1 VADDFDVAIVGAGPA
16 GCLAAYRLARQGA
29 RVALVDDSHPREKPC
44 GGGVTGRALD
54 LVREA
59 VDLSRL
65 SGVHIDTATFVDG
78 TRSATMHLGH
88 GAGRG
93 PQLAVI
99 SRRDFDGAILEA
111 AIGAGATHVAARATD
126 VQRANGGWAI
136 TTRGDT
142 VRCGWLVGADGPNS
156 LVRRRVF
163 RPFRREDLS
172 IAAGYFVHGASSR
185 EIAVVFEHEPSGYLW
200 SFPRH
205 DHLAVGVGAQADST
219 SSAAL
224 LSLAAAWIRKNVRQ
238 EGVRLARYSW
248 PIPSLNAAALDREQP
263 AGDKWMLIGDAGGL
277 VDPITREGIF
287 FALASAEA
295 AAASLSE
302 GAGALRYAERI
313 RDTIHD
319 ELRRAARLKP
329 RFFERR
335 FTSLLVQG
343 LQRSPR
349 IQAIMADLVAGQQP
363 YRGLRR
369 RLLKT
374 FELRLMLDLCLGRT
388 QRNSLKTRTP

>member
-1 VADDFDVAIVGAGPA
+1 VAAEFDVGIVGAGPA
-16 GCLAAYRLARQGA
+16 GCWAAYRLARQGA

-54 LVREA
+54 LVRDA
-59 VDLSRL
+59 IDLSRV
-65 SGVHIDTATFVDG
+65 SAVDIDAATFVDG
-78 TRSATMHLGH
+78 ARSATMRLGH
-88 GAGRG
+88 GGG
-93 PQLAVI
+93 HGTQLAVA

-111 AIGAGATHVAARATD
+111 AVGAGATHVAARAID
-126 VQRANGGWAI
+126 VHRRNGGWAI
-136 TTRGDT
+136 ATRGDT
-142 VRCGWLVGADGPNS
+142 VSCGWLVGADGPNS

-172 IAAGYFVHGASSR
+172 IAAGYFVHGTSSH
-185 EIAVVFEHEPSGYLW
+185 EITVVFEHEPAGYLW
-200 SFPRH
+200 SFPRP
-205 DHLAVGVGAQADST
+205 DHLAVGVGAQADGT

-224 LSLAAAWIRKNVRQ
+224 LALAAAWIRTNVRQ

-248 PIPSLNAAALDREQP
+248 PIPSLDAAALDREQP

-287 FALASAEA
+287 FALASAEE
-295 AAASLSE
+295 AAASLAE
-302 GAGALRYAERI
+302 GAAAARYAERV

-349 IQAIMADLVAGQQP
+349 IQAVMADLVAGQQP

-374 FELRLMLDLCLGRT
+374 FEVRLMLAYCAT
-388 QRNSLKTRTP
+388 